1 MLTLWERIL
10 FLLLLGVSGYFTYR
24 NFALAVAAIRR
35 GIGEGRKLN
44 VWWGIQAFFL
54 QKPIFKA
61 RIITSTFHSFVMT
74 AFILYALVNLQDVI
88 AAFVPH
94 FKLFGHTP
102 VQAVFDFLT
111 DLLSLLALV
120 GVIYFGVRRYIF
132 RDRRLTFRENVLIHE
147 KAVPGIARDSAIV
160 LVFIFTHVLFRVL
173 HVAAGMDGP
182 SSTMPFAS
190 LFVPLFGGKVIL
202 EHLFWWIGIGA
213 IMAFFPYFPFSKHVH
228 LFFAP
233 VKWSVRRDKPHAYL
247 PAMNLMEKM
256 EQMEDEEEMRLGA
269 LELQD
274 LPWAQIMDAYACIMC
289 NRCQDVCPAYNT
301 GKPLSPSALI
311 INMRYELNY
320 NLREF
325 ASGGSVRPLTDFA
338 ISDEAL
344 WACTTCGA
352 CVEVCPVGNE
362 QLYTILQIRRGKV
375 LMEGEDGGLGQ
386 AYRGMENQGNP
397 WNMPAADRE
406 KWLEG
411 MDVIKAREGK
421 EFDVLYWAG
430 CAAAYDER
438 YSKTARTVIDLMQ
451 RAGLKVAVL
460 GNEESCTGDSA
471 RRGGNELLFEMLA
484 TQNVETL
491 NNYKPK
497 VIVASC
503 PHCYHTIKNE
513 YPDFGLDPSV
523 QVYHHSEFLA
533 KLLSEGRLKVKKG
546 SKSLTFHDPCY
557 LGRHNKQYDAPRLTL
572 NFVARMVEPERTKQN
587 SFCCGAGGGRMWLE
601 EKVGKAINVERTEE
615 LLRTGADEIAVACPF
630 CMTMITDGVK
640 AAGKEPTMVKD
651 IAEVIAENLE
661 A

>member
-1 MLTLWERIL
+1 
-10 FLLLLGVSGYFTYR
+10 
-24 NFALAVAAIRR
+24 
-35 GIGEGRKLN
+35 
-44 VWWGIQAFFL
+44 
-54 QKPIFKA
+54 
-61 RIITSTFHSFVMT
+61 
-74 AFILYALVNLQDVI
+74 
-88 AAFVPH
+88 
-94 FKLFGHTP
+94 
-102 VQAVFDFLT
+102 
-111 DLLSLLALV
+111 
-120 GVIYFGVRRYIF
+120 
-132 RDRRLTFRENVLIHE
+132 
-147 KAVPGIARDSAIV
+147 
-160 LVFIFTHVLFRVL
+160 
-173 HVAAGMDGP
+173 
-182 SSTMPFAS
+182 
-190 LFVPLFGGKVIL
+190 
-202 EHLFWWIGIGA
+202 
-213 IMAFFPYFPFSKHVH
+213 
-228 LFFAP
+228 
-233 VKWSVRRDKPHAYL
+233 
-247 PAMNLMEKM
+247 
-256 EQMEDEEEMRLGA
+256 
-269 LELQD
+269 
-274 LPWAQIMDAYACIMC
+274 
-289 NRCQDVCPAYNT
+289 
-301 GKPLSPSALI
+301 
-311 INMRYELNY
+311 
-320 NLREF
+320 
-325 ASGGSVRPLTDFA
+325 
-338 ISDEAL
+338 
-344 WACTTCGA
+344 
-352 CVEVCPVGNE
+352 
-362 QLYTILQIRRGKV
+362 
-375 LMEGEDGGLGQ
+375 
-386 AYRGMENQGNP
+386 
-397 WNMPAADRE
+397 
-406 KWLEG
+406 

-438 YSKTARTVIDLMQ
+438 YSKTARTVIELMQ